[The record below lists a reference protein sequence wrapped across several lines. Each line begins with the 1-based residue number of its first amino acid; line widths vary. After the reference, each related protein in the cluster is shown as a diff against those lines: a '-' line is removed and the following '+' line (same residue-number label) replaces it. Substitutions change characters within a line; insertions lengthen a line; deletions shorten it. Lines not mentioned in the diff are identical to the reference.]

1 MQKKLHSRRLDYDAK
16 LAKVQKA
23 KKEKPEWEEEMQAA
37 KAKYEDTREC
47 VLGIMSAIS
56 ESQVKKEKE
65 EKENAITKGFHD
77 CQSSRFFTLGKLSN
91 GSLDGDPIRRNPVY
105 LFFFPFPHLFSSYD
119 MHLRRM
125 ITLLA

>member
-37 KAKYEDTREC
+37 KGKYEDTREC

-56 ESQVKKEKE
+56 ENQVK
-65 EKENAITKGFHD
+65 
-77 CQSSRFFTLGKLSN
+77 GKRKNKKCNSKWLS
-91 GSLDGDPIRRNPVY
+91 GLPIISLFY
-105 LFFFPFPHLFSSYD
+105 S
-119 MHLRRM
+119 
-125 ITLLA
+125 